1 MLDLD
6 LEDKDLQS
14 SEENDEEGDSEY
26 ESTSSSEELTSAD
39 ELIGPDAGEPHDN
52 KEDNEN

>member
-39 ELIGPDAGEPHDN
+39 ELIGPDAGEPLDN